1 MRHGAVVEEDDA
13 VGEGS
18 CGEELEADGAMA
30 GLDERDA
37 FADEDGDEVDA
48 ELVDF
53 ALVQKGGDDFAA
65 AHHPN
70 VSAGLGA
77 EALGEWFDRL
87 VDEFEGRQRRLAR
100 VAGKNIVLDF
110 WAEAGGFHSLFHSH
124 LEALGVGLVSPKN
137 SVDGLE
143 ESAIAVIAF

>member
-1 MRHGAVVEEDDA
+1 VVRKWRWTTPSGKALEERSLRRPFRRQ
-13 VGEGS
+13 G
-18 CGEELEADGAMA
+18 ELERWRGWM
-30 GLDERDA
+30 GGDA

-77 EALGEWFDRL
+77 EALGEWFEWL

-100 VAGKNIVLDF
+100 VAGK
-110 WAEAGGFHSLFHSH
+110 
-124 LEALGVGLVSPKN
+124 KT
-137 SVDGLE
+137 
-143 ESAIAVIAF
+143 